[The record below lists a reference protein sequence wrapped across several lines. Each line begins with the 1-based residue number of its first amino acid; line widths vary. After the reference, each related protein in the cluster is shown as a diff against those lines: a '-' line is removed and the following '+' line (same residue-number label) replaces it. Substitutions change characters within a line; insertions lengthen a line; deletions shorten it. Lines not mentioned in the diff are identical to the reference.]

1 MKCKDKEVALSN
13 KEMQILLMLVKAG
26 GKLVASEV
34 ISSRAWEV
42 EAYST
47 NENVW
52 VFISFLRKKLS
63 SIKSKVNIKSIRYQ
77 GYYLE
82 YKNA

>member
-1 MKCKDKEVALSN
+1 
-13 KEMQILLMLVKAG
+13 MQILLMLVKAN

-34 ISSRAWEV
+34 ISSSAWEV

-47 NENVW
+47 SENVW
-52 VFISFLRKKLS
+52 VFISFLRKKLA